1 MIQKILLFL
10 FGYSLTLIGLIY
22 IISYLNILTLGYN
35 FWFYVK
41 FIIRRIECLYFI
53 FGLILISLSIYI
65 PGGENELYL
74 WYYFK
79 L

>member
-1 MIQKILLFL
+1 MISKLIIFL

-35 FWFYVK
+35 FIFYVN
-41 FIIRRIECLYFI
+41 FIIRRIECLYF
-53 FGLILISLSIYI
+53 LIGILLITLSIYM

-74 WYYFK
+74 
-79 L
+79 